1 MKMTGKERGDY
12 IRELLFTLTSREEK
26 VLRRYFGIQELERQT
41 LEEIVKDDDVSSGQT
56 RRTKNRGVREFRN
69 RVIHV
74 REILRDNHQGE
85 FFNEKEDHIGTCDKL
100 KEYVESVNPDLVHE
114 DLPYHHSKFLDE
126 FMLILID
133 GVDWS

>member
-1 MKMTGKERGDY
+1 MTGKERGDY

-41 LEEIVKDDDVSSGQT
+41 LEEIVKDDDVSRGQT
-56 RRTKNRGVREFRN
+56 RRTKNRGVRKFRN

-74 REILRDNHQGE
+74 REMLSDNKQGE
-85 FFNEKEDHIGTCDKL
+85 FFNDKEDHIGTCDKL

-114 DLPYHHSKFLDE
+114 DLPYHHSKFLDK

>member
-1 MKMTGKERGDY
+1 MTGKERGDY

-41 LEEIVKDDDVSSGQT
+41 LEEIVKDDDVSRGQT

-74 REILRDNHQGE
+74 REILRDNQQGE
-85 FFNEKEDHIGTCDKL
+85 FFNDKEDHIRTCDKL

>member
-1 MKMTGKERGDY
+1 MTGKERGDY
-12 IRELLFTLTSREEK
+12 IRELLFTLTPREEK

-74 REILRDNHQGE
+74 REILRDNQQGE
-85 FFNEKEDHIGTCDKL
+85 FFNDKEDHIGTCDKL

>member
-1 MKMTGKERGDY
+1 MTGKERGDY
-12 IRELLFTLTSREEK
+12 IRKLLFTLTSREEK

-41 LEEIVKDDDVSSGQT
+41 LEEIVKDDDVSRGQT

-85 FFNEKEDHIGTCDKL
+85 FFNENEDHIGTCDKL

>member
-1 MKMTGKERGDY
+1 MTGKERGDY

-26 VLRRYFGIQELERQT
+26 VLRRYFGIQELKRLT
-41 LEEIVKDDDVSSGQT
+41 LEEIVKDDDVSRGQT
-56 RRTKNRGVREFRN
+56 RRIKNRGVRKFRN

-74 REILRDNHQGE
+74 REILSDNKQGE
-85 FFNEKEDHIGTCDKL
+85 FFNDKEDHIGTCDKL

>member
-1 MKMTGKERGDY
+1 MTGKERGNY

-74 REILRDNHQGE
+74 REILRDNQQGE
-85 FFNEKEDHIGTCDKL
+85 FFNDKDHIGTCDKL

>member
-1 MKMTGKERGDY
+1 MTGKERGDY
-12 IRELLFTLTSREEK
+12 IRELLFTLTPREEK

>member
-1 MKMTGKERGDY
+1 M
-12 IRELLFTLTSREEK
+12 EECS
-26 VLRRYFGIQELERQT
+26 LNEDD
-41 LEEIVKDDDVSSGQT
+41 EI
-56 RRTKNRGVREFRN
+56 
-69 RVIHV
+69 
-74 REILRDNHQGE
+74 
-85 FFNEKEDHIGTCDKL
+85 KL

>member
-1 MKMTGKERGDY
+1 M
-12 IRELLFTLTSREEK
+12 
-26 VLRRYFGIQELERQT
+26 
-41 LEEIVKDDDVSSGQT
+41 KDDDVSRGQT

-74 REILRDNHQGE
+74 REILRDNQQGE
-85 FFNEKEDHIGTCDKL
+85 FFNDKEDHIGTCDKL